1 MFKKWGIF
9 FLCLTATLKVLA
21 QEPPVPEPEVLD
33 AAVVR
38 ADDHYIRSFLAKLSK
53 SLPGNDPDNAP
64 DWRSR
69 LYSKIELDITN
80 IEDVIDSRM
89 LRKNLGFVLQYADSS
104 ALEGK
109 VAVPAIF
116 SENLSEVFH
125 SQSPSFNREYM
136 RASRISGFKDDN
148 IVREF
153 TGSYLLK
160 ANFFKPAI
168 NIVNLSIP
176 NPAHE
181 SAHIFYNYYLVDSL
195 QVEGRKTY
203 VLHFHPKKLV
213 TSPTF
218 DGEMLIDAGDFG
230 IRSVHASLS
239 KKSNVNWLRHL
250 DLSVENRRLAGGKWF
265 YGKENTLV
273 DLSVTTSETSGF
285 LSLLLRREMH
295 YSLPVFEPIA
305 DREQMQKDN
314 AVVMRDVIRGDD
326 NFWRLMRPLPLSAR
340 EKGIY
345 DMVSTIQDKP
355 FYKWTYTFLDTVIS
369 GYYEIEP
376 WKIEV
381 GRWERTLSRNE
392 MEGLRLQ
399 FGGRT
404 LYTFSEKLR
413 LNAYGAYGFRD
424 HQWKGMG
431 SVEWMIGRER
441 TRKLTVTFKE
451 DYERLGA
458 GSGVFSA
465 PNMFSSF
472 LVSAGANR
480 QTLVRTTDFL
490 YQHEFNPCV
499 NAEIQW
505 TMQRMWSNPDVP
517 IYSVDGNHTELHSM
531 GANQLHLAFRFSFDE
546 SVSRNYF
553 KKTYLF
559 TRYPVVAIG
568 ITGGFKGITEND
580 FQFVRADT
588 YIQWKSPT
596 TAIGYGQF
604 FLNGGIIWGSVPHP
618 LLKQHKSNTTFF
630 FDKGAF
636 SCMAAYEFAS
646 DRWLEG
652 YYEHNFDGFF
662 LGKIPLIKELDLRE
676 VATVRFAW
684 GDLSDQNKLNTLQET
699 GVLTRPYVEAGLGIS
714 NIFRLLRIDCFWRLT
729 HRREQNNFCV
739 NIGFD
744 IGF

>member
-203 VLHFHPKKLV
+203 VLRFHPKKLV

-355 FYKWTYTFLDTVIS
+355 FYKWTYAFLDTVIS

-431 SVEWMIGRER
+431 YGMVVYLASISGIDGELYEAALIDGASKWKQTKYITIPLLRPIMSIMLILAVGSVFRSDFGLFYQATRNDGRLVSI
-441 TRKLTVTFKE
+441 TNTI
-451 DYERLGA
+451 D
-458 GSGVFSA
+458 VFVYKALLVNS
-465 PNMFSSF
+465 NINISSSSSF
-472 LVSAGANR
+472 LQSVCGCIMVIAAN
-480 QTLVRTTDFL
+480 LAVR
-490 YQHEFNPCV
+490 
-499 NAEIQW
+499 
-505 TMQRMWSNPDVP
+505 
-517 IYSVDGNHTELHSM
+517 
-531 GANQLHLAFRFSFDE
+531 
-546 SVSRNYF
+546 
-553 KKTYLF
+553 
-559 TRYPVVAIG
+559 
-568 ITGGFKGITEND
+568 
-580 FQFVRADT
+580 
-588 YIQWKSPT
+588 
-596 TAIGYGQF
+596 
-604 FLNGGIIWGSVPHP
+604 
-618 LLKQHKSNTTFF
+618 
-630 FDKGAF
+630 
-636 SCMAAYEFAS
+636 
-646 DRWLEG
+646 
-652 YYEHNFDGFF
+652 
-662 LGKIPLIKELDLRE
+662 KIDP
-676 VATVRFAW
+676 
-684 GDLSDQNKLNTLQET
+684 
-699 GVLTRPYVEAGLGIS
+699 EAGL
-714 NIFRLLRIDCFWRLT
+714 F
-729 HRREQNNFCV
+729 
-739 NIGFD
+739 
-744 IGF
+744 